1 MPQIGQSRT
10 ENQKVSNMLAQGRRI
25 QLALKLSL
33 RAIIGLAARTAT
45 MTVSQQNSNRWTF
58 VSLDRRR
65 WLKSIASLAAFAHFD
80 GIFPSGFN
88 TGLSRKNNMVNDRE
102 GQHTVNQI
110 EPIASSWLEPQI
122 GFQLAHEQ
130 FKVPELVEFG
140 IAADQA
146 GFDLLAVSD
155 HFQPWQDNE
164 GHSGQAWVTMSAI
177 GQRTKRI
184 RMGTTVTCPTF
195 RYNPAVVAEA
205 FASLSLLTPGRI
217 FLGVGSGEALNEEAA
232 TGSWPKWTERS
243 ERLVEA
249 SEIIRKL
256 WRGQQVDHSGNY
268 YKVNA
273 RLYDP
278 PTHTIPLLMAGN
290 GPKAMRRCGQYAD
303 GLITDPKT
311 WKEHKA
317 EFQKGASDA
326 GKDPARMP
334 VLIEQYV
341 VVGGSSELNEAAELW
356 RFGPKAWKPYFNVRD
371 PKTIQNR
378 AEAEVPLEKV
388 TEGWPVGTDPEL
400 HVKVL
405 ADLFKSGATGVH
417 IHSGQHDQRRV
428 IDFYGKEVLPQL
440 RSTSRKAA

>member
-1 MPQIGQSRT
+1 M
-10 ENQKVSNMLAQGRRI
+10 
-25 QLALKLSL
+25 
-33 RAIIGLAARTAT
+33 
-45 MTVSQQNSNRWTF
+45 NRLE
-58 VSLDRRR
+58 S
-65 WLKSIASLAAFAHFD
+65 
-80 GIFPSGFN
+80 
-88 TGLSRKNNMVNDRE
+88 M
-102 GQHTVNQI
+102 
-110 EPIASSWLEPQI
+110 ASSWLEPQI

-130 FKVPELVEFG
+130 FRVPELVELG
-140 IAADQA
+140 IAADRA

-155 HFQPWQDNE
+155 HFQPWQENE
-164 GHSGQAWVTMSAI
+164 GTFGTSLGHDERNRAED
-177 GQRTKRI
+177 KRI

-249 SEIIRKL
+249 TEIIRKL

-278 PTHTIPLLMAGN
+278 PTQAIPLLMAGN

-317 EFQKGASDA
+317 EFEKGATDA
-326 GKDPARMP
+326 GKNPARMP
-334 VLIEQYV
+334 VFIEQYV
-341 VVGGSSELNEAAELW
+341 VVGGRSELNEAAELW
-356 RFGPKAWKPYFNVRD
+356 RFGPKAWKPYFNIRD
-371 PKTIQNR
+371 PKTIQDR

-388 TEGWPVGTDPEL
+388 TEGWPVGTDPET
-400 HVKVL
+400 HVKVTCRSIQERRHRGSYPFWPTRSEKSNRFLREGSVAPL
-405 ADLFKSGATGVH
+405 AVDFEKSRLT
-417 IHSGQHDQRRV
+417 IHG
-428 IDFYGKEVLPQL
+428 
-440 RSTSRKAA
+440 